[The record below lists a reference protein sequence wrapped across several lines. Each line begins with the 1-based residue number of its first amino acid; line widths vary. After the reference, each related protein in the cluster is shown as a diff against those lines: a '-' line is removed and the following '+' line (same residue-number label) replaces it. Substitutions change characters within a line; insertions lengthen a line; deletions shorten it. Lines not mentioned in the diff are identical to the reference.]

1 MNLLMRSGRGA
12 STISRTAPF
21 HSGSMES
28 VASFGIAKEG
38 LQSRQWSDC
47 INELL
52 DIRNFDDDWDG
63 GGTERLDP
71 TLVDSAIN
79 LALSFKG
86 NGMPPAD
93 RVTAGVNRTL
103 FFEWR
108 SLQGFQ
114 ELEISSPADAEFRW
128 IATGSTEPHIITLS
142 PHRS

>member
-1 MNLLMRSGRGA
+1 MNLLMRSGQGA

-21 HSGSMES
+21 YSGGMES

-38 LQSRQWSDC
+38 PQSRDWSDC

-63 GGTERLDP
+63 GGTGRLDP

-86 NGMPPAD
+86 HGMPPAD
-93 RVTAGVNRTL
+93 RVIAGVNRTL

-108 SLQGFQ
+108 SPQGFQ

-128 IATGSTEPHIITLS
+128 IAKGSMQPQIIVLN